1 MTHRLTVRGH
11 DEIRWFETDEWTVL
25 VALAAIAA
33 RPETLEEMAEAM
45 RRYLPQYQLRDVGH
59 DATDFATADAANGPW
74 CLIDLVG
81 RTAVAGGGFEL
92 PEPFEAFQADD
103 EDDVQGG
110 FPIVWLDTPADW
122 SFEQADGDWLPM
134 VSARAEAAQPQRLD
148 ARAVL
153 FGPPLLQ
160 FLAERVRVAAA
171 GEGAPGEERQL
182 KVARQIHAEW
192 LMTAREDLGGRTP
205 RELLLADRHHID
217 LDLQHR
223 ADQWS
228 RQGHAPPP
236 LPTDTAAYRFGS
248 FGTSEI
254 VLYFELVR
262 SLLDEAQEAVEREP
276 EMMHE
281 KLVDRLAEHRD
292 TWLASPFEDESGG
305 TTAGELIEAE
315 RRRMPVT
322 SDGSHLDCDCPI
334 CQAEADG
341 IFGPGPAFMW
351 FDGHR
356 LELEDE
362 FAFSLTESREE
373 WEAEQQSSLE
383 FAKEMDAKIAER
395 QRAES
400 QGDADASAWRTS
412 YVDWDSAF
420 SPDAPR
426 SMVVL
431 AIGFRVAEL
440 VTDLKDRPQGRP
452 HLDSLNQAYAAFRLA
467 QSDLAERSAAGEL
480 AQRLEQVARAF
491 PDLVGKS
498 ADLQSRL
505 DEMLRRTAG
514 QVDR

>member
-1 MTHRLTVRGH
+1 
-11 DEIRWFETDEWTVL
+11 
-25 VALAAIAA
+25 
-33 RPETLEEMAEAM
+33 
-45 RRYLPQYQLRDVGH
+45 
-59 DATDFATADAANGPW
+59 
-74 CLIDLVG
+74 
-81 RTAVAGGGFEL
+81 
-92 PEPFEAFQADD
+92 
-103 EDDVQGG
+103 
-110 FPIVWLDTPADW
+110 
-122 SFEQADGDWLPM
+122 
-134 VSARAEAAQPQRLD
+134 
-148 ARAVL
+148 
-153 FGPPLLQ
+153 
-160 FLAERVRVAAA
+160 
-171 GEGAPGEERQL
+171 
-182 KVARQIHAEW
+182 
-192 LMTAREDLGGRTP
+192 
-205 RELLLADRHHID
+205 
-217 LDLQHR
+217 
-223 ADQWS
+223 
-228 RQGHAPPP
+228 
-236 LPTDTAAYRFGS
+236 
-248 FGTSEI
+248 
-254 VLYFELVR
+254 
-262 SLLDEAQEAVEREP
+262 
-276 EMMHE
+276 
-281 KLVDRLAEHRD
+281 
-292 TWLASPFEDESGG
+292 
-305 TTAGELIEAE
+305 
-315 RRRMPVT
+315 
-322 SDGSHLDCDCPI
+322 
-334 CQAEADG
+334 
-341 IFGPGPAFMW
+341 
-351 FDGHR
+351 